1 MKKLLLIVLGI
12 AMILTAVSCTAKTPA
27 AESSETPDGTDTPTD
42 EKPTEAPT
50 EEPTKEYE
58 DPSKPLT
65 ETVLNVADHTTDV
78 FRQLG
83 RTYVKDKVL
92 NIDFAC
98 GGIHFAAYC
107 EGDVRVQINSARDT
121 RFTIYVDGVR
131 SDLRPQV
138 TTSNS
143 GSYITI
149 ASNLPRGEHDF
160 RVISQTQFIWT
171 YGSIGNVKVK
181 GVFLDKPAD
190 RELYLEFYGDSILN
204 GSNVMVAGGGI
215 NASDATQAFGFV
227 TAELMN
233 ADMAL
238 IGCSSI
244 GLTKNSRSFVMK
256 DIMNYAGARYSAFST
271 SASEHLLGGIPEW
284 DFARVP
290 SAIIIE
296 QGVNDGSNASTQA
309 FEDAVKEMVDNL
321 RSKYGADVPIV
332 FPVGYSKPSAAYNT
346 ALPKIVEKLGGA
358 GANLYICKL
367 SDAANTS
374 VVPGGDGTHP
384 GVESTK
390 KMAQELAAFLE
401 TVIKK

>member
-1 MKKLLLIVLGI
+1 MKRFLLIALGL
-12 AMILTAVSCTAKTPA
+12 AMLLTAVACTMKKQE
-27 AESSETPDGTDTPTD
+27 AESTESTEPETP
-42 EKPTEAPT
+42 EEPTEAPT
-50 EEPTKEYE
+50 TEPE
-58 DPSKPLT
+58 KPLT
-65 ETVLNVADHTTDV
+65 ETTLNVADHTTDV

-131 SDLRPQV
+131 SNLRPQV

-171 YGSIGNVKVK
+171 YGSIENVKIK
-181 GVFLDKPAD
+181 GNFLPKPAD

-204 GSNVMVAGGGI
+204 GSNIFCSGSSSI
-215 NASDATQAFGFV
+215 NSSDATQAFGFV
-227 TAELMN
+227 TAEMMN

-256 DIMNYAGARYSAFST
+256 DIWNYAGARYSAFST
-271 SASEHLLGGIPEW
+271 SKDEHLLGGIPEW
-284 DFARVP
+284 DFSRVP

-309 FEDAVKEMVDNL
+309 FEDAVKEMVNNL
-321 RSKYGADVPIV
+321 RSKYGKDVPIV
-332 FPVGYSKPSAAYNT
+332 FPVGYSKPALAYNT

-358 GANLYICKL
+358 EANLYICKL
-367 SDAANTS
+367 SDAATGVS
-374 VVPGGDGTHP
+374 GGDGTHP

-390 KMAQELAAFLE
+390 KMAQELSDFLK
-401 TVIKK
+401 TVIK

>member
-1 MKKLLLIVLGI
+1 MKRFLLIALGI
-12 AMILTAVSCTAKTPA
+12 AMILTAVACNTKKEEAGS
-27 AESSETPDGTDTPTD
+27 AEPT
-42 EKPTEAPT
+42 TEPT
-50 EEPTKEYE
+50 EEPTTEAPAEKPEE
-58 DPSKPLT
+58 PLT
-65 ETVLNVADHTTDV
+65 ETVLKVAEHTTDV

-83 RTYVKDKVL
+83 RTYVKDGVL

-98 GGIHFAAYC
+98 GGIHFVAEC
-107 EGDVRVQINSARDT
+107 EGTVQVKINSARDT
-121 RFTIYVDGVR
+121 RFTIYVDGER

-138 TTSNS
+138 TTTNS

-149 ASNLPRGEHDF
+149 ARNLPRGQHEF

-171 YGSIGNVKVK
+171 YGSIESVKIKGN
-181 GVFLDKPAD
+181 FLPKPAD

-244 GLTKNSRSFVMK
+244 GLTTNSRSFVMK
-256 DIMNYAGARYSAFST
+256 DIWNYAGARYSAFST
-271 SASEHLLGGIPEW
+271 SASEHLLSGIPEW
-284 DFARVP
+284 DFSRVP

-296 QGVNDGSNASTQA
+296 QGVNDNKNASTQA

-332 FPVGYSKPSAAYNT
+332 FPVGYSKPTAAYNT
-346 ALPKIVEKLGGA
+346 ALPKIIEELGGA
-358 GANLYICKL
+358 GANLYICTL

>member
-1 MKKLLLIVLGI
+1 MKRFLLIALGL
-12 AMILTAVSCTAKTPA
+12 AMLLTAVACTMKKQE
-27 AESSETPDGTDTPTD
+27 AESTESTEPETP
-42 EKPTEAPT
+42 EEPTEAPT
-50 EEPTKEYE
+50 TEPE
-58 DPSKPLT
+58 KPLT
-65 ETVLNVADHTTDV
+65 ETTLNVADHTTDV

-131 SDLRPQV
+131 SNLRPQV

-171 YGSIGNVKVK
+171 YGSIENVKIK
-181 GVFLDKPAD
+181 GNFLPKPAD
-190 RELYLEFYGDSILN
+190 RELYLEFYGDSNLN
-204 GSNVMVAGGGI
+204 GSNIFCSGSSSI
-215 NASDATQAFGFV
+215 NSSDATQAFGFV
-227 TAELMN
+227 TAEMMN

-256 DIMNYAGARYSAFST
+256 DIWNYAGARYSAFST
-271 SASEHLLGGIPEW
+271 SKDEHLLGGIPEW
-284 DFARVP
+284 DFSRVP

-309 FEDAVKEMVDNL
+309 FEDAVKEMVNNL
-321 RSKYGADVPIV
+321 RSKYGKDVPIV
-332 FPVGYSKPSAAYNT
+332 FPVGYSKPALAYNT

-358 GANLYICKL
+358 EANLYICKL
-367 SDAANTS
+367 SDAATGVS
-374 VVPGGDGTHP
+374 GGDGTHP

-390 KMAQELAAFLE
+390 KMAQELSDFLK
-401 TVIKK
+401 TVIK